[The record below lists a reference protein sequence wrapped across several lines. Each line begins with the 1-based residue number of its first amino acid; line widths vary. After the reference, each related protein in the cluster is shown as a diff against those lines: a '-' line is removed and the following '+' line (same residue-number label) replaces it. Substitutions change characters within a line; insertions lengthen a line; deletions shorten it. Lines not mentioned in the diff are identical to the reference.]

1 MQSLIVT
8 MQTELEERL
17 RFGRHLIDKSIGFRC
32 LSGKGGEDEKRKR
45 RSCRLLPPEH
55 NEGVCYIASVVQLK

>member
-17 RFGRHLIDKSIGFRC
+17 RF